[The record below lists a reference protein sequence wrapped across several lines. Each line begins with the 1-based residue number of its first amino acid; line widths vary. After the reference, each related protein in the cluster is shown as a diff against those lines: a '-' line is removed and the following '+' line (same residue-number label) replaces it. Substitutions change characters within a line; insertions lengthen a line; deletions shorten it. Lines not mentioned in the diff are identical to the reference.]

1 MGKGKVGV
9 PQWDRAGRRSAVIPP
24 ELDDRLCRLAR
35 YNERTPSAEL
45 RIALR
50 RHVEAET
57 DPEADS
63 ERETAA

>member
-1 MGKGKVGV
+1 MSKAGITKWG
-9 PQWDRAGRRSAVIPP
+9 RAERRTATLPP

-35 YNERTPSAEL
+35 YHERTPSAEL

-57 DPEADS
+57 DSEVDS